1 MGYSDGSH
9 NTSVS
14 IHDVSTRNYLGWDME
29 GHKVT
34 GVKDPDSTE
43 DQQVA
48 VTVKFLNEY
57 FLHKKMNPTISSFSN
72 EVVNVSLNM
81 SNNSVFGLPLP
92 LIDTDACTL
101 GFVKSHVYTSLSE
114 TLLWEYY
121 TKFGNAIYRIDRGI
135 SSEVVM
141 DSSTRNVSKLYDQS
155 LYENHAEQTTTANQ
169 PTLVA
174 SAFKLNNRYYLN
186 FNGSQRMLSNINL
199 NVASGGQD
207 IVNIFIVYKLI
218 SFNGTYW
225 LRNGLF
231 GHDDAGF
238 DTFVAFSPSGHLVVA
253 GTQQNHIVVGPSDFG
268 GITTSGQYPAK
279 ANAGELNNWMCS
291 SIHWNVPAGANK
303 SNVWCNGKKLCDF
316 TARTSSGSNQMTF
329 GDLNPNVIAGLN
341 GSIAF
346 FALYKERV
354 IPEPEIRLHHYVL
367 CQNWYNIDH
376 DAITMG

>member
-1 MGYSDGSH
+1 M
-9 NTSVS
+9 
-14 IHDVSTRNYLGWDME
+14 LE
-29 GHKVT
+29 
-34 GVKDPDSTE
+34 DPDSTG
-43 DQQVA
+43 DQLETA

-57 FLHKKMNPTISSFSN
+57 FLHKKPNPTTISFSN
-72 EVVNVSLNM
+72 ELVNVSLNM
-81 SNNSVFGLPLP
+81 SNNLIFGLPHP

-101 GFVKSHVYTSLSE
+101 GFVKSHIYTSLSE

-141 DSSTRNVSKLYDQS
+141 DSSTRKVSKLYDQT
-155 LYENHAEQTTTANQ
+155 LYENHAEQTTSANQ

-174 SAFKLNNRYYLN
+174 STFKLNNRYYLN
-186 FNGSQRMLSNINL
+186 FNGNQRMLSNINL

-207 IVNIFIVYKLI
+207 IVNIFIVYKLL
-218 SFNGTYW
+218 SSTGTYW

-238 DTFVAFSPSGHLVVA
+238 DKFVAFSPSSHLVVA
-253 GTQQNHIVVGPSDFG
+253 GTQHNHIVVGPSDFG
-268 GITTSGQYPAK
+268 GITTSGPYPTK
-279 ANAGELNNWMCS
+279 ANAGDLNKWCCL
-291 SIHWNVPAGANK
+291 SIHWNVPAGVTK
-303 SNVWCNGKKLCDF
+303 SSVWYNGKKLCDF
-316 TARTSSGSNQMTF
+316 TARTSAGSNQMTF
-329 GDLNPNVIAGLN
+329 GDLNPNGIAGLN

-367 CQNWYNIDH
+367 CHNWYKIDH
-376 DAITMG
+376 DPITLG